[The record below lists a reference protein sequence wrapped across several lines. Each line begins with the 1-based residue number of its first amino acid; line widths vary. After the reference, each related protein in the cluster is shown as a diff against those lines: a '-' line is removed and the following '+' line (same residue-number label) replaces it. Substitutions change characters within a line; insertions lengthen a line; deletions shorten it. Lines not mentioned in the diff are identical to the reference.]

1 MTRAFSFP
9 RRTALNIYRAIR
21 RVSRQI
27 IRRSRYRQL
36 GWI

>member
-1 MTRAFSFP
+1 MQSALSLP
-9 RRTALNIYRAIR
+9 RRAVLNVYRAIR

-27 IRRSRYRQL
+27 IRRGRYRQL

>member
-1 MTRAFSFP
+1 MQSALSFP
-9 RRTALNIYRAIR
+9 RRSALNIYRAVR
-21 RVSRQI
+21 RISRQI